1 MRVALQLPGD
11 FSLQNGLAAALV
23 TRTLGVPVET
33 IALGLGKLSTIP
45 GRAERI
51 EAGQDY
57 TVIVDYAHTPDSLEA
72 LYKAY
77 PMRKICVLG
86 STGGGR
92 DTWKRPVMGKMA
104 DSYCDHV
111 ILTNEDP
118 YDEKPEAIV
127 SALAGGMVRKP
138 EVIMD
143 RRRAIAKA
151 VSLAK
156 SGDAVLIT
164 GKGTDPNIAGPN
176 GTKEPWSD
184 AAVAREE
191 IAKRS
196 LTSV

>member
-1 MRVALQLPGD
+1 MQLPGE

-23 TRTLGVPVET
+23 TRTLGVPVPT
-33 IALGLGKLSTIP
+33 IAVALGKLSQIA
-45 GRAERI
+45 GRAERV
-51 EAGQDY
+51 EEGQDF

-72 LYKAY
+72 IYTSY
-77 PMRKICVLG
+77 PMRKICILG

-92 DTWKRPVMGKMA
+92 DTWKRPVMGAMA
-104 DSYCDHV
+104 DKHCETV

-127 SALAGGMVRKP
+127 SAIAKGMQRKP

-143 RRRAIAKA
+143 RRKAIARA
-151 VSLAK
+151 LSLAK

-176 GTKEPWSD
+176 GTKTPWSD

-191 IAKRS
+191 IKKLLSA
-196 LTSV
+196 SV